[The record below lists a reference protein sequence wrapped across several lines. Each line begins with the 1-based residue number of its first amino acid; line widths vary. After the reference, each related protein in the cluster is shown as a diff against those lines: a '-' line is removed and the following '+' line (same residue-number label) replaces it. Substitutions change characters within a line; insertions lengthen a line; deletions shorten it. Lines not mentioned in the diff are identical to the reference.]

1 MRAERRSPREDVR
14 PFIKIPSATR
24 ESVISNSRLFQLPRL
39 RAACLMG
46 EPGKESNFSPSTVLS
61 RLPLQSAILGLITLS
76 SAFALTNEVPAL
88 GGDRA
93 DPIGTAI
100 DAGLALYGS
109 VTLARQAGVL
119 SAGEPPNPATAQGS

>member
-1 MRAERRSPREDVR
+1 MRGLPIAVACLLAGARGFSAPAAARAAGGVMAAR
-14 PFIKIPSATR
+14 P
-24 ESVISNSRLFQLPRL
+24 L

-119 SAGEPPNPATAQGS
+119 SAGEPPDPATAQAS